1 MIRQIDFCKHPE
13 QANKKHHVMYS
24 MFYDRDVP
32 QQWKVCI
39 CDLCHVCI
47 HRIAKR
53 RNDITVRD
61 YHYQPV
67 DNKQYEGYHRID
79 DYRWINGSIRQD
91 LQPDER
97 SVWADF
103 LALAGLSREGRRG
116 YIERSQG
123 IPYPKT
129 VLLTLLNIT
138 EELFD
143 RTVSKCVKEGRLQ
156 VLPDGTM
163 FIVNWLKYNDVSSY
177 ETRRRQKSIANG
189 QSRQNRKSL
198 ENVVEGLTRKIN
210 ELNTRLHTTRYQVT
224 KDGKVLDAQTGE
236 ISDKLPADTND
247 TIP

>member
-1 MIRQIDFCKHPE
+1 MPL
-13 QANKKHHVMYS
+13 
-24 MFYDRDVP
+24 
-32 QQWKVCI
+32 W
-39 CDLCHVCI
+39 
-47 HRIAKR
+47 
-53 RNDITVRD
+53 
-61 YHYQPV
+61 
-67 DNKQYEGYHRID
+67 YHRID

-143 RTVSKCVKEGRLQ
+143 RTVSKCVTEGRLQ

-177 ETRRRQKSIANG
+177 ETHRRQRTIANG

-198 ENVVEGLTRKIN
+198 ESVVEGLTRKVN
-210 ELNTRLHTTRYQVT
+210 ELNTRLHSTRYQVT
-224 KDGKVLDAQTGE
+224 KESKILDTQTGE
-236 ISDKLPADTND
+236 ILDKPPADTND